1 MYHHIKSN
9 PCKFP
14 NLFFEVS
21 LWNGN
26 NIINDFN
33 GYCRCSNRRS
43 WNLPRNIEQ
52 GGWANNVTTSQGAA
66 TGPWDPP
73 WERAVSKGAP
83 GNRTLG
89 LHVHCLCTL
98 ELSLQHFTQFTKDPQ
113 FAPKDATK
121 EMRSQLHPPS
131 VPEQRVDVALLERLT
146 KTTGCFRI
154 TVKSKT
160 RRIGPL
166 YH

>member
-1 MYHHIKSN
+1 MLNSAHNVHSAHDVHRTCAHYMCTARTPRSVSRLRGAGQGAPPLRDFRENALLDAALCMYNHIKSN

-21 LWNGN
+21 IWKGN

-33 GYCRCSNRRS
+33 GYCRCSNRQS
-43 WNLPRNIEQ
+43 WHLPRNIEQ
-52 GGWANNVTTSQGAA
+52 GGWANTVTTSQGAA

-89 LHVHCLCTL
+89 LHVHCLCT
-98 ELSLQHFTQFTKDPQ
+98 
-113 FAPKDATK
+113 
-121 EMRSQLHPPS
+121 
-131 VPEQRVDVALLERLT
+131 VCAL
-146 KTTGCFRI
+146 
-154 TVKSKT
+154 
-160 RRIGPL
+160 
-166 YH
+166 